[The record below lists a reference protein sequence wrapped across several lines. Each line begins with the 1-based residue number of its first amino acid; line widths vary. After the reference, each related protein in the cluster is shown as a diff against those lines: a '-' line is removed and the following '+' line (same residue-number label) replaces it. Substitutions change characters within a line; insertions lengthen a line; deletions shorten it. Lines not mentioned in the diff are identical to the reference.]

1 MRPQRADRATEDS
14 DRFYM
19 ATYDR
24 IFRALRSMPG
34 AVAAAKDCTQDAFL
48 NAFKA
53 WRTWKP
59 DASAEAWPHRIAINT
74 AVSCKR
80 RPVVLRH
87 LHGYTNRE
95 VAVGLGVPQSTVA
108 AGRRDGQAN
117 ASGAA

>member
-24 IFRALRSMPG
+24 IFRALRSMLG
-34 AVAAAKDCTQDAFL
+34 AVAAPAQGCTLDACL
-48 NAFKA
+48 NAFK
-53 WRTWKP
+53 TWKQGSP
-59 DASAEAWPHRIAINT
+59 AEAWPHRIAINT